1 MSASKTQIKPQDMES
16 MRQPILKGQS
26 ISKNFGG
33 LQALLDIDF
42 EIEDG
47 TIFAII
53 GPNGAGK
60 TTLFNLIS
68 GFDREYSGEFIFKDV
83 SLTQFRP
90 HDITL
95 RGIARTFQNV
105 RLFKN
110 LSALE
115 NVAVGCHGW
124 TAPLYSRAIFGFKS
138 TRREEQTIKAYAME
152 MLNFVGLAEKK
163 DTEVESL
170 SLGEQKLLEI
180 ARALAAKPK
189 LLLLDEPG
197 AGLNDREMD
206 NLKEIIF
213 KNKKSGISQI
223 IVEHN
228 MKFIMSI
235 SDQIMVLNFGNKIAY
250 GPPEIIVNDKSVID
264 VYLGKEE
271 DLVRT
276 E

>member
-1 MSASKTQIKPQDMES
+1 MENTNS
-16 MRQPILKGQS
+16 HILIGNS

-33 LQALLDIDF
+33 LQALLDVNF
-42 EIEDG
+42 EVEDG
-47 TIFAII
+47 VIFAII

-68 GFDREYSGEFIFKDV
+68 GFDRDYSGEFIFKNEV
-83 SLTQFRP
+83 ISQYPP

-95 RGIARTFQNV
+95 RGIARTFQNI

-110 LSALE
+110 LTVLE

-124 TAPLYSRAIFGFKS
+124 ISPHYVRAIFGFRS
-138 TRREEQTIKAYAME
+138 TVRQERIIKDYAMQ
-152 MLNFVGLAEKK
+152 MLRFVGLAEK
-163 DTEVESL
+163 ENEEAESL
-170 SLGEQKLLEI
+170 PFGEQKLLEI
-180 ARALAAKPK
+180 ARSLAAKPK

-206 NLKEIIF
+206 DLKEIIF
-213 KNKKSGISQI
+213 KNKENSITQI

-228 MKFIMSI
+228 MKFVMNI
-235 SDQIMVLNFGNKIAY
+235 SDEIMVLNFGTIVANGTPEKIVSN
-250 GPPEIIVNDKSVID
+250 EKVIE

-271 DLVRT
+271 NLV
-276 E
+276 

>member
-1 MSASKTQIKPQDMES
+1 
-16 MRQPILKGQS
+16 
-26 ISKNFGG
+26 
-33 LQALLDIDF
+33 
-42 EIEDG
+42 
-47 TIFAII
+47 
-53 GPNGAGK
+53 
-60 TTLFNLIS
+60 
-68 GFDREYSGEFIFKDV
+68 
-83 SLTQFRP
+83 
-90 HDITL
+90 
-95 RGIARTFQNV
+95 V

-110 LSALE
+110 LSSLE

-124 TAPLYSRAIFGFKS
+124 AAPAYTRAIFGLKS
-138 TRREEQTIKAYAME
+138 TRREEHNIKAYALE
-152 MLNFVGLAEKK
+152 MLDFVGLADKK
-163 DTEVESL
+163 NTEVESF

-206 NLKEIIF
+206 NLEEIIF
-213 KNKKSGISQI
+213 KNKKSGITQI

-235 SDQIMVLNFGNKIAY
+235 SDEIMVLNFGTKIAF
-250 GPPEIIVNDKSVID
+250 GPPEIIANNESVIE

-271 DLVRT
+271 DLVRA

>member
-1 MSASKTQIKPQDMES
+1 MANTHPH
-16 MRQPILKGQS
+16 ILWGQS

-33 LQALLDIDF
+33 LQALLDVNF
-42 EIEDG
+42 EVEDRM
-47 TIFAII
+47 IFAII

-68 GFDREYSGEFIFKDV
+68 GFDRDYSGEFIFEDV
-83 SLTQFRP
+83 SLRQYPP

-124 TAPLYSRAIFGFKS
+124 AAPIYSRAIFGLKS
-138 TRREEQTIKAYAME
+138 TRREEHTIKDYAME

-170 SLGEQKLLEI
+170 SFGEQKLLEI
-180 ARALAAKPK
+180 ARSLATKPK

-206 NLKEIIF
+206 DLKKIIF
-213 KNKKSGISQI
+213 KNKENSITQI

-228 MKFIMSI
+228 MKFVMNI
-235 SDQIMVLNFGNKIAY
+235 SDEIMVLDFGTVVAN
-250 GPPEIIVNDKSVID
+250 GTPEVIVSNEKVIE
-264 VYLGKEE
+264 VYLGKEGN
-271 DLVRT
+271 LV
-276 E
+276 